1 MRLLGHRL
9 ALRLLRAY
17 VARGP
22 RPRRRPGPRLRIV
35 ILVLGA
41 RSPSGAIRATFT
53 LAGELAQRH
62 DVEVIALRGSA
73 GPPFFAP
80 PPGARLT
87 VLGARMRRRRHRA
100 ARRLLGSA
108 RTRLLHPAD
117 RRARARATLWTD
129 LLLARRLARLD
140 ADVVIGT
147 RMSLNLVAAC
157 LHERGVAVVAWEHM
171 HLARKAPGRRAAIVA
186 GYGAADA
193 VVVLTAADRRAYR
206 EALGPGARVVRIPN
220 AVLPMAAPPGQ
231 QRGPVILAAGRL
243 ARQKGFERLVRAFAS
258 IAPEIAGWR
267 LRICGAGP
275 EEAAL
280 RRLARELGV
289 AGRVELPGCVPDM
302 APEFARAS
310 VFALS
315 SRFEGLPMALLE
327 AMTAGVPVV
336 AFDCPTGPKEVID
349 DGHDGLLV
357 PEGDEDGLAA
367 ALRALVADPERR
379 RALGDA
385 AARTAAAYAPA
396 TVGRRWDGLLAELTG
411 TPPARRRGLAR
422 HYDDEAKATIR
433 SVRRRT
439 MTAEDKLF
447 ALIVATRHVADH
459 RIPGAIVECG
469 VWRGGS
475 MQAVARTL
483 LERGAADRELHLFD
497 TFAGMPPP
505 QDVDRRYDGR
515 PAAELLAERDRS
527 RHIWAIADLDDVR
540 AGMAE
545 TGYPAARVH
554 LHAGLVEETIPGEAP
569 GEIALL
575 RLDTDWYSSTLHE
588 LEHLYDRVPSGG
600 VVVLDDY
607 GHWEGARRAVDEF
620 LGRRGERLLLVPMAS
635 GRIAV
640 KP

>member
-1 MRLLGHRL
+1 M
-9 ALRLLRAY
+9 
-17 VARGP
+17 
-22 RPRRRPGPRLRIV
+22 
-35 ILVLGA
+35 
-41 RSPSGAIRATFT
+41 
-53 LAGELAQRH
+53 
-62 DVEVIALRGSA
+62 
-73 GPPFFAP
+73 
-80 PPGARLT
+80 
-87 VLGARMRRRRHRA
+87 
-100 ARRLLGSA
+100 
-108 RTRLLHPAD
+108 
-117 RRARARATLWTD
+117 
-129 LLLARRLARLD
+129 
-140 ADVVIGT
+140 
-147 RMSLNLVAAC
+147 
-157 LHERGVAVVAWEHM
+157 
-171 HLARKAPGRRAAIVA
+171 
-186 GYGAADA
+186 
-193 VVVLTAADRRAYR
+193 
-206 EALGPGARVVRIPN
+206 
-220 AVLPMAAPPGQ
+220 
-231 QRGPVILAAGRL
+231 
-243 ARQKGFERLVRAFAS
+243 
-258 IAPEIAGWR
+258 
-267 LRICGAGP
+267 
-275 EEAAL
+275 
-280 RRLARELGV
+280 
-289 AGRVELPGCVPDM
+289 
-302 APEFARAS
+302 
-310 VFALS
+310 
-315 SRFEGLPMALLE
+315 
-327 AMTAGVPVV
+327 
-336 AFDCPTGPKEVID
+336 ID

-385 AARTAAAYAPA
+385 AARTAAAYTPA

-569 GEIALL
+569 GRDRAACGST
-575 RLDTDWYSSTLHE
+575 RTGTSSTLPRARAP
-588 LEHLYDRVPSGG
+588 LRPCVQRRRGRVQRLRPLGGRPARGRRVPRPAWRAAPAGSHG
-600 VVVLDDY
+600 LRP
-607 GHWEGARRAVDEF
+607 HRREAVTDE
-620 LGRRGERLLLVPMAS
+620 
-635 GRIAV
+635 
-640 KP
+640 